1 MARAF
6 SEIAFTSSVREEQ
19 ARLGSAKMYDRFLS
33 PEAERSDHFT
43 VQEATFIEAR
53 DGFYQATVTETGWPY
68 VQFKG
73 GPVGFV
79 KVLDSK
85 TLGYAD
91 FRGNRQYIS
100 LGNLKDDD
108 RLSIIFMDYVN
119 QARLKLLGHAR
130 AIEIGEDQALVDK
143 LMVPEYRAQPER
155 AVLITLEG
163 YDWNCPAH
171 IPQRLTLSELD
182 RRFEPIREELTRLR
196 AENEALRSRVS

>member
-1 MARAF
+1 
-6 SEIAFTSSVREEQ
+6 
-19 ARLGSAKMYDRFLS
+19 RFLS